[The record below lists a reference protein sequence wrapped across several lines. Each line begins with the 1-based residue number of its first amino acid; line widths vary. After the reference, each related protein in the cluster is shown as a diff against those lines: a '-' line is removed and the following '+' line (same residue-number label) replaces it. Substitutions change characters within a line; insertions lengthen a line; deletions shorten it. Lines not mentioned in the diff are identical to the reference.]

1 MNRKIYIAYGSN
13 LNIRQMKYR
22 CPKAKII
29 GSYIL
34 EGYKLEFRG
43 VANIIPDKYSKVPI
57 GLWEITEECEKA
69 LDIYEGYPKLYRK
82 EYIELEINGVKEIG
96 MVYIMNYKGVAP
108 PSEYYYNVIKK
119 GYKDFGI
126 DEKTLKRALEESKK
140 YKVK

>member
-22 CPKAKII
+22 CPNAKII
-29 GSYIL
+29 GNYIL

-43 VANIIPDKYSKVPI
+43 VANIIPDQKSKVPV

-69 LDIYEGYPKLYRK
+69 LDIYEGYPNLYRK
-82 EYIELEINGVKEIG
+82 EYIELGINGEKEIG
-96 MVYIMNYKGVAP
+96 MVYVMNYRNIAE
-108 PSEYYYNVIKK
+108 PSRYYYNVIKE

-126 DEKTLKRALEESKK
+126 DEKPLKKALEESINSKI
-140 YKVK
+140 